1 MKRLLLDGPEL
12 RRDIPPAPVTRAEP
26 VVRLR
31 SGLTLD
37 DCSCWQYPTMLVGSV
52 GSGKSTLLDQIQQPV
67 LAHAAKAGDTV
78 VIFAAKPDVLRYR
91 RPGDPVISVSASDPG
106 SRWDIFAELNHAA
119 NPMLMLRE
127 ISSSLFAEQRKQS
140 TQVFFPDAAQELF
153 YQSARFMFEAGQKKK
168 IHISNAELIDFLTHT
183 PINGKD
189 GWIDLAD
196 RYPAYFSCVRD
207 FIGEGSTQGQ
217 GVLSELRTMISKVF
231 IESFA
236 TNNGM
241 FSGIGAIRQGG
252 KRVFLLYEPDKARTA
267 LPLYKLIL
275 DLMMQQSLDAAL
287 RHKTWFILDE
297 FSLLPQQDCLLD
309 VLSFGRDPSG
319 SGQAGVRVIAAIQ
332 SAQLLTHHYTATEA
346 KTLLSLFP
354 NLITFRVMDS
364 LSREVFSDRYG
375 TAQVQYRHMGE
386 NGTPVSTNAEEKVIS
401 DAVFSKLLTKPGQA
415 FMSLPGVCS
424 EPFYY
429 DGWRP

>member
-106 SRWDIFAELNHAA
+106 SRWNIFAELNHAEK
-119 NPMLMLRE
+119 PMLMLRE

-189 GWIDLAD
+189 GWIDLTD
-196 RYPAYFSCVRD
+196 RYPAYFACVRD

-231 IESFA
+231 IIE
-236 TNNGM
+236 
-241 FSGIGAIRQGG
+241 
-252 KRVFLLYEPDKARTA
+252 
-267 LPLYKLIL
+267 
-275 DLMMQQSLDAAL
+275 
-287 RHKTWFILDE
+287 
-297 FSLLPQQDCLLD
+297 
-309 VLSFGRDPSG
+309 
-319 SGQAGVRVIAAIQ
+319 
-332 SAQLLTHHYTATEA
+332 
-346 KTLLSLFP
+346 
-354 NLITFRVMDS
+354 
-364 LSREVFSDRYG
+364 
-375 TAQVQYRHMGE
+375 
-386 NGTPVSTNAEEKVIS
+386 
-401 DAVFSKLLTKPGQA
+401 
-415 FMSLPGVCS
+415 CS
-424 EPFYY
+424 P
-429 DGWRP
+429 RKNQ

>member
-37 DCSCWQYPTMLVGSV
+37 DRSCWQYPTMLVGSV

-67 LAHAAKAGDTV
+67 LAHAAKAGDAV

-127 ISSSLFAEQRKQS
+127 ISSSLFAEQRKQN

-153 YQSARFMFEAGQKKK
+153 YQSARFMFEVGQKKK

-196 RYPAYFSCVRD
+196 RYPAYFACVRD
-207 FIGEGSTQGQ
+207 FIGDGSTQGQ

-231 IESFA
+231 ICC
-236 TNNGM
+236 
-241 FSGIGAIRQGG
+241 
-252 KRVFLLYEPDKARTA
+252 L
-267 LPLYKLIL
+267 
-275 DLMMQQSLDAAL
+275 
-287 RHKTWFILDE
+287 KTYPACF
-297 FSLLPQQDCLLD
+297 
-309 VLSFGRDPSG
+309 
-319 SGQAGVRVIAAIQ
+319 
-332 SAQLLTHHYTATEA
+332 
-346 KTLLSLFP
+346 
-354 NLITFRVMDS
+354 LITADGRLRRSSIRWTDWGMAWNGRCSTAKISAS
-364 LSREVFSDRYG
+364 LSPAAGCILSDILMSD
-375 TAQVQYRHMGE
+375 V
-386 NGTPVSTNAEEKVIS
+386 EEKYYLSPTQQEMLLHKS
-401 DAVFSKLLTKPGQA
+401 DEGPRA
-415 FMSLPGVCS
+415 S
-424 EPFYY
+424 ESIPPK
-429 DGWRP
+429 G